1 MMPTRS
7 TIAANFSSH
16 EMDHAVSKEKDLPVA
31 SPILFRWFTS
41 YARRY
46 LRRHFHSLRVSRA
59 GLPPRDCELPM
70 VAMVVFANHA
80 SWWDP
85 LLWLALKSEFFP
97 SRRAFSPIDA
107 EALKRYKILSRLGFF
122 GVEQKTG
129 RGAVQFLR
137 TAEKILR
144 QPGHILA
151 LTPQGRFV
159 DPRERPVRFEQGLGH
174 LAARVE
180 RVVFVP
186 MASEFVFWEE
196 RLPEILV
203 RFGQPISAE
212 EINDAESGTV
222 FFQRHLE
229 LVQNALATESKRRDP
244 NDFQTILRGRAGQ
257 GGIYDWYRAARA
269 KLVGEKF
276 VREHGA
282 K

>member
-7 TIAANFSSH
+7 AATAGFSSG
-16 EMDHAVSKEKDLPVA
+16 EMDHAISKEKDLPVV

-41 YARRY
+41 YSRRY
-46 LRRHFHSLRVSRA
+46 LHRHFHSLRVSRA
-59 GLPPRDCELPM
+59 GLPPRDCELP
-70 VAMVVFANHA
+70 MVVFANHA

-107 EALKRYKILSRLGFF
+107 EALKRYKILSRLGVF